1 MIKNKIRV
9 GFTHGDINGIGYEIL
24 IKALRNPDINE
35 LITPIVY
42 GSAKVAAYHR
52 KNLDIQNFSFNQII
66 SAERANPKRPNLV
79 NCVDNSISV
88 DMGQVTAQAGKS
100 ALQSIQCALKDIKDG
115 KIDVL
120 VTAPIHKLS
129 IHSDEFQFKGH
140 TDYFKDF
147 FGVGEVLMF
156 MVSENIRVGLVTE
169 HLSLSEV
176 TPNVTKENIV
186 SKLQL
191 MNKSLKNDF
200 LIRNP
205 KIAVLGLNPH
215 AGDSGVIGEED
226 DKIIVPAVKE
236 ANEQHILAF
245 GPFAAD
251 GYFGSGNYKKFDA
264 TLAMYHDQGLIPF
277 KTLSFGRG
285 VNFTA
290 GLPIVRTSPDH
301 GVGFDIV
308 GKGKA
313 SPDSL
318 LQAIFTAVD
327 IYKNR
332 KLNKELNENP
342 LIVNTEK

>member
-24 IKALRNPDINE
+24 IKALRNPEINE

-52 KNLDIQNFSFNQII
+52 KNLDIQNFSFNQIL
-66 SAERANPKRPNLV
+66 SVERANPKRPNLV
-79 NCVDNSISV
+79 NCVDNYISV
-88 DMGQVTAQAGKS
+88 DMGQVTAQAGQS
-100 ALQSIQCALKDIKDG
+100 ALQSIQCALKDIKEG

-120 VTAPIHKLS
+120 VTAPIHKLA

-140 TDYFKDF
+140 TDYLKDF
-147 FGVGEVLMF
+147 FESDEVLMF
-156 MVSENIRVGLVTE
+156 MVSENFKVGLVTE
-169 HLSLSEV
+169 HISLGEV
-176 TPNVTKENIV
+176 AANITKEKII

-191 MNKSLKNDF
+191 INKSLKNDF
-200 LIRNP
+200 LILKP

-226 DKIIVPAVKE
+226 EKIIVPAIKE
-236 ANEQHILAF
+236 ANEQNIMAF
-245 GPFAAD
+245 GPFASD
-251 GYFGSGNYKKFDA
+251 GFFGSENYKKFDA

-285 VNFTA
+285 VNFTS

-308 GKGKA
+308 GKGEA
-313 SPDSL
+313 SSTSL
-318 LQAIFTAVD
+318 LQAIYTAID
-327 IYKNR
+327 IFRNR
-332 KLNKELNENP
+332 NLENKLNENP
-342 LIVNTEK
+342 LVEDKK